1 MKLDPQKWIGDLTP
15 WLFRFVQDSKTGQPS
30 VKRYGLALT
39 ITVLCGI
46 ILGMGIVIAVVVL
59 NSQSSEQVEI
69 VKISCSTLENISFIV
84 GVLSSGNYL
93 IDKANAR
100 KAVKDDSSN

>member
-46 ILGMGIVIAVVVL
+46 VFGMGIVIAIVVL
-59 NSQSSEQVEI
+59 NSQPSEQVEI

-84 GVLSSGNYL
+84 GVLASGNYL

-100 KAVKDDSSN
+100 KAVKDDPAN